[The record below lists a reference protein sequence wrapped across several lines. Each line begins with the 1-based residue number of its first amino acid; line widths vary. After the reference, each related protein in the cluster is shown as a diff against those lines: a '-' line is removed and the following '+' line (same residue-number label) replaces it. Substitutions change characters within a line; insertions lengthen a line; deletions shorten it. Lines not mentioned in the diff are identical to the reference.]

1 MSYEKYFKDVS
12 GYDVIDVYRTHRIFG
27 LNDEVLCHAS
37 KKLLLSGVRTGGK
50 TLEQDVREARD
61 SLNRWLEMLAEDLGN
76 TQEKDGWTPGAIEAA
91 AFRKSCDSAE
101 VEWPDESR
109 IDVIGQNGNDGAVY
123 SEYTL
128 DEVVG
133 DAVLSDWARWVAVD
147 QDGLVHAYSE
157 KPYYKHTYNEWMRT
171 CNGRYRRIN
180 KVVPPINY
188 HNCIFEVKR

>member
-12 GYDVIDVYRTHRIFG
+12 GFDVVDVYRTHRIFG

-76 TQEKDGWTPGAIEAA
+76 AQEKDGLTPQEIEAS

-128 DEVVG
+128 EEVIG
-133 DAVLSDWARWVAVD
+133 DVVLSDWALWVAVD
-147 QDGLVHAYSE
+147 EDGEVWEYSQRPLE
-157 KPYYKHTYNEWMRT
+157 DKDRWHIKIDFEAQYVNQ
-171 CNGRYRRIN
+171 
-180 KVVPPINY
+180 VVPPLNFK
-188 HNCIFEVKR
+188 NCIWRVNK

>member
-61 SLNRWLEMLAEDLGN
+61 SLNRWLEMLAEDIGN
-76 TQEKDGWTPGAIEAA
+76 AQEKDGWTPSSIEAA

-133 DAVLSDWARWVAVD
+133 DAVLSDWARWVSVD
-147 QDGLVHAYSE
+147 ADGEVWEYEDHPSSD
-157 KPYYKHTYNEWMRT
+157 TYGWYVQIGLEN
-171 CNGRYRRIN
+171 RIN
-180 KVVPPINY
+180 KVVPPLNFK
-188 HNCIFEVKR
+188 NCIWEAK

>member
-12 GYDVIDVYRTHRIFG
+12 GYDVIDVYRTHRVFG

-50 TLEQDVREARD
+50 TLEQDVKEARD
-61 SLNRWLEMLAEDLGN
+61 SLNRWLEMLAEDIGN
-76 TQEKDGWTPGAIEAA
+76 AQEKDGWTPGAIDAA
-91 AFRKSCDSAE
+91 AFRKSCDSTE

-128 DEVVG
+128 YEV
-133 DAVLSDWARWVAVD
+133 
-147 QDGLVHAYSE
+147 
-157 KPYYKHTYNEWMRT
+157 
-171 CNGRYRRIN
+171 C
-180 KVVPPINY
+180 
-188 HNCIFEVKR
+188 FE

>member
-50 TLEQDVREARD
+50 TLEQDVKEARD

-76 TQEKDGWTPGAIEAA
+76 AQEKDGWTPGEIEAA

-128 DEVVG
+128 QEVIG
-133 DAVLSDWARWVAVD
+133 DAVLSDWAEWVAVSRE
-147 QDGLVHAYSE
+147 GRVVEYE
-157 KPYYKHTYNEWMRT
+157 KKPDVRGFNWISMSGM
-171 CNGRYRRIN
+171 GRLIN
-180 KVVPPINY
+180 KVVPPLNFK
-188 HNCIFEVKR
+188 NCIWRIKK

>member
-61 SLNRWLEMLAEDLGN
+61 SLNRWLEMLQEDLGN
-76 TQEKDGWTPGAIEAA
+76 AQEKDGWTPEAINAA
-91 AFRKSCDSAE
+91 AFKDA
-101 VEWPDESR
+101 
-109 IDVIGQNGNDGAVY
+109 Y
-123 SEYTL
+123 KEYTL
-128 DEVVG
+128 QEVVG

-147 QDGLVHAYSE
+147 KDGEVWGYAN
-157 KPYYKHTYNEWMRT
+157 KPIPTAAMWNNSNESRYMHIRT
-171 CNGRYRRIN
+171 
-180 KVVPPINY
+180 VVPPLNFK
-188 HNCIFEVKR
+188 NCIWEIKK